1 MLRKLLME
9 PLKGVI
15 QWDTQELR
23 MTLLETSLVRQ
34 DFAWFA
40 FSQFFWDVHA
50 VHLIYVSVAQYV
62 FEQVW
67 TRHMTVIFTSLQI
80 TCTHFKCFL
89 NVSLSLFL
97 SLPCSLPLFLLSF
110 LCTWIWNIEG
120 TEVPFYSN
128 FKESRA
134 GITWRN
140 CRWVTEKQR
149 LRETC

>member
-1 MLRKLLME
+1 
-9 PLKGVI
+9 
-15 QWDTQELR
+15 

-80 TCTHFKCFL
+80 TCTHFKYFL
-89 NVSLSLFL
+89 NVSPSFSPSFSPSLAPFL
-97 SLPCSLPLFLLSF
+97 PSF
-110 LCTWIWNIEG
+110 LPSYALEFETLKVMRCHFTATSKNH
-120 TEVPFYSN
+120 
-128 FKESRA
+128 
-134 GITWRN
+134 
-140 CRWVTEKQR
+140 R
-149 LRETC
+149 LGLHEETADGLQKSKD